1 MAAKTTSGS
10 GFRPYSCSP
19 PSTWLIQP
27 KIAKIFQGHFFEI
40 FGVKVEKLKKIKR
53 VTKIEHSRFFEIL
66 WPLCPS
72 TIVPKFN
79 HFHRE
84 INFLGKCAFSDLAD
98 FWLIFRFF
106 ERIEVCAFVSRKLN
120 MRRGPFFTFPDN
132 FTPSI
137 LIEKISHLGVQV
149 RGLQRP
155 QIRLRGQNFKIVT
168 FLSGSC
174 DQTVRPRG
182 SVVVLFCV
190 PEGPVVNALTRF

>member
-27 KIAKIFQGHFFEI
+27 KIAEIFQGHFFEI
-40 FGVKVEKLKKIKR
+40 FGVKVEKFKKIKR
-53 VTKIEHSRFFEIL
+53 VTKIGHSRFFDIL

-79 HFHRE
+79 HFHRV
-84 INFLGKCAFSDLAD
+84 INFLGKCAFLDLAD

-120 MRRGPFFTFPDN
+120 MRRAVPQ
-132 FTPSI
+132 
-137 LIEKISHLGVQV
+137 K
-149 RGLQRP
+149 RP
-155 QIRLRGQNFKIVT
+155 QKPKFQNFHLFARPLCPNALRQRLRTDFILHPTRPASERPYAFEGDPLNFG
-168 FLSGSC
+168 L
-174 DQTVRPRG
+174 RPPWAVHPQK
-182 SVVVLFCV
+182 SF
-190 PEGPVVNALTRF
+190 PPISQKS